1 MGFATMVTFNPIA
14 ARTLPVATVSPRITR
29 LLPFLRWWPGV
40 SRETMRAD
48 AMAGLVGAI
57 VVIPQ
62 GVAFATL
69 AGMPPEYGLYLAMVP
84 AVVAALWGS
93 SWHAV
98 AGPTTAVSLFVFATL
113 APLATPG
120 SGEFVSLALT
130 LSMLSG
136 LLMIVLGLAR
146 LGAIVNFISHTVVIG
161 FTAGAAF
168 LIAASQL
175 ANYFGLDLPRGQSFF
190 QTLSSVA
197 TNFALTNVYALA
209 VATTTLAVGF
219 FSRRFIRKVPFM
231 IVALIAGSGIGVLLN
246 VLLGIDRTGL
256 RMISAPSSAFPPL
269 SAPDLSIETVQLL
282 AGIAIAVTV
291 LSLTEAISIARAI
304 GLRSGQRIDGNQE
317 FIGQGLANVAAS
329 FFSGYPSS
337 ASFNR
342 SGLNYDTGARTPL
355 AAVLSAVFLVAI
367 LAGVAPLIGF
377 IPIAA
382 MAGILLL
389 VAWGL
394 IDFAAIKAVRRIS
407 RGETF
412 VLAVTFTATLTLKL
426 EIAILVG
433 VLVSLMMYLHR
444 TSRPLMRSLVPHPD
458 HPERKMAEVDGRL
471 AECPQ
476 LKILRIEGSIYF
488 GAADH
493 VSGYL
498 DKLRTE
504 NPEQKHLLLMS
515 KSINFVDVAGVG
527 LLANEAALRAKMG
540 GRLYFYSL
548 RAPVRVMLER
558 ADQLD
563 VIGRHNIFVSKD
575 EAIAKIFER
584 LDRSICAHCTAR
596 IFLECKAIPPG
607 TT

>member
-1 MGFATMVTFNPIA
+1 
-14 ARTLPVATVSPRITR
+14 
-29 LLPFLRWWPGV
+29 
-40 SRETMRAD
+40 MRAD

-62 GVAFATL
+62 GIAFATL

-113 APLATPG
+113 APLAAPG

-146 LGAIVNFISHTVVIG
+146 LGSIVNFISHTVVIG

-168 LIAASQL
+168 LIATSQL

-190 QTLSSVA
+190 QTLSSVIA
-197 TNFALTNVYALA
+197 NFAQTNIYALT

-231 IVALIAGSGIGVLLN
+231 IVALVAGSAIGVLLN
-246 VLLGIDRTGL
+246 ALLGIDRTGL
-256 RMISAPSSAFPPL
+256 RMISAPSSALPPL
-269 SAPDLSIETVQLL
+269 SAPDLSIETVQQL

-304 GLRSGQRIDGNQE
+304 GLRSGQRINGNQE
-317 FIGQGLANVAAS
+317 FIGQGLANIAAS

-342 SGLNYDTGARTPL
+342 SGLNYDAGARTPL

-367 LAGVAPLIGF
+367 LVGVAPLIGF

-394 IDFAAIKAVRRIS
+394 IDFAAIQAVRRIS
-407 RGETF
+407 RSETF
-412 VLAVTFTATLTLKL
+412 VLAITFAATLTLQL
-426 EIAILVG
+426 EVAILVG
-433 VLVSLMMYLHR
+433 VLASLVMYLHR
-444 TSRPLMRSLVPHPD
+444 TSRPLMRSLVPNPH
-458 HPERKMAEVDGRL
+458 HAERKMVEVDGAL
-471 AECPQ
+471 TECPQ

-493 VSGYL
+493 VSGHL
-498 DKLRTE
+498 DRLRTE

-527 LLANEAALRAKMG
+527 LLANEAALRAKMN

-548 RAPVRVMLER
+548 RTPVRGMLER
-558 ADQLD
+558 AGQLD
-563 VIGRHNIFVSKD
+563 VIGRQNIFVSKD
-575 EAIAKIFER
+575 EAISKIFER
-584 LDRSICAHCTAR
+584 LDRSICARCTAR